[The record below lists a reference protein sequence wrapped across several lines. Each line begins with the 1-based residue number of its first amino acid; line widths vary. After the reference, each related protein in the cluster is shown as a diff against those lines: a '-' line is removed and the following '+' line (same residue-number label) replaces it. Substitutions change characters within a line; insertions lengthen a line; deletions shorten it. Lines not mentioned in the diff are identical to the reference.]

1 MSETIEMEFSFDA
14 PPEKVWRAVSI
25 AQYRER
31 WLPGA
36 DLAQDEPVAVEEGS
50 AVSYRMRD
58 SLPPHEESVVTF
70 QIAAD
75 GTGGTRLE
83 IIQRLVVEVPAAA
96 NTNGETM
103 MLAA

>member
-1 MSETIEMEFSFDA
+1 MSDTIELEFTFDA

-36 DLAQDEPVAVEEGS
+36 DLAEDEPVALKEGS

-70 QIAAD
+70 QIAED
-75 GTGGTRLE
+75 GAGGTRLE
-83 IIQRLVVEVPAAA
+83 IIQRLLVEVPAAA
-96 NTNGETM
+96 NGNGETM

>member
-1 MSETIEMEFSFDA
+1 MSDEIDMEFTFDA

-31 WLPGA
+31 WLPGT
-36 DLAQDEPVAVEEGS
+36 DLAQEEPVAVEEGS

-58 SLPPHEESVVTF
+58 ALPPHEESVVTF
-70 QIAAD
+70 SVTAD
-75 GTGGTRLE
+75 GRGGTRLG
-83 IIQRLVVEVPAAA
+83 IVQQMRPAPA
-96 NTNGETM
+96 NANDTV